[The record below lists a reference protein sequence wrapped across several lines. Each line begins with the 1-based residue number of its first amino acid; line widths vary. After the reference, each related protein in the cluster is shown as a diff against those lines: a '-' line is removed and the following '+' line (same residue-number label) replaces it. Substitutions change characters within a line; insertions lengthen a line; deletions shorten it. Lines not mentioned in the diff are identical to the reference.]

1 MDVNNIAYRHV
12 FDDMRPYIDSEIPA
26 AMERIA
32 SSEAF
37 PLIARYLYPGE
48 PLENVRDR
56 VLSYETVR
64 DFQFDAMKRV
74 NERVIE
80 LSINEF
86 SWNGTKRLE
95 PGLSYLYVSNHRDI
109 MLDACLLQYALYRDG
124 FDTTEITFGA
134 NLMTNPVVVD
144 IGRSNKMFRVERPG
158 GGMKEFYVK
167 SRHLSDYISYVLKE
181 RNQSIWIAQRNGRA
195 KDGNDFTEPGVVK
208 MLGMSSE
215 NGDVFGLGIVP
226 MAISYEWEP
235 CDILKAVELYISSQ
249 STYVKQPGEDLNS
262 ILTGIMQ
269 PKGRVHIEL
278 GGPLMQDEFG
288 GKAFATGSEYVKAVT
303 ALIDYRIHTNY
314 RLYPNNYIAYDL
326 RNGCSR
332 FADKYD
338 KTMLEAFQDHM
349 EGAIAK
355 TEDRYN
361 DERLRDIFLG
371 IYSNPVKNKLAVLN
385 K

>member
-1 MDVNNIAYRHV
+1 MDIPYRPE
-12 FDDMRPYIDSEIPA
+12 FDDMRPYIDREIPA
-26 AMERIA
+26 AMARIA
-32 SSEAF
+32 GSDVF
-37 PLIARYLYPGE
+37 PIIAHYLYPE
-48 PLENVRDR
+48 VPLEDVRER
-56 VLSYETVR
+56 MLGYETVR

-80 LSINEF
+80 LSVSEF
-86 SWNGTKRLE
+86 SWNGTQRLA

-124 FDTTEITFGA
+124 FDSTEITFGA

-158 GGMKEFYVK
+158 GGMREFYVK
-167 SRHLSDYISYVLKE
+167 SRHLSDYIRYVLKE
-181 RNQSIWIAQRNGRA
+181 RNQSVWIAQRNGRA

-208 MLGMSSE
+208 MLGMSSDK
-215 NGDVFGLGIVP
+215 GDVLGLHIVP

-249 STYVKQPGEDLNS
+249 ATYVKQPGEDLNS

-278 GGPLMQDEFG
+278 GEPLMPYELG
-288 GKAFATGSEYVKAVT
+288 GNALSSGSEYVKAVT

-338 KTMLEAFQDHM
+338 KTMLEAFKDHM